1 MYEDPK
7 VLALEQ
13 ALKQTIEQMNQLK
26 RDHEKSLREKNE
38 TIKELTETKL
48 KLLKALEKLK
58 SGKNI
63 NLY

>member
-58 SGKNI
+58 PGKNI